1 MSQQTVIGIFANS
14 SEAQEAKQALISSGF
29 ELSQIDVNH
38 NVDTDEDRI
47 TDGQQTETGSKIGNF
62 FSRLFDDEDESEK
75 YTRAGG
81 RGSIVTVHAISAE
94 EAQDAADI
102 LDDCGAVDVNEFAGL
117 NTGTMD
123 STYNTGN
130 TTYGTNASY
139 ATVVDDADNISTTN
153 ASYASALDDTDDVRT
168 TNSYAALDDTD
179 DLRTSNASYANTL
192 DDTDDLSTT
201 NAYRDTVDSDTETGS
216 IPVIEETLNVGK
228 REVETGGVRLRSR
241 IIERPVEETI
251 RLREEHIDINRRPVN
266 REATEADFANFK
278 EGTIELTE
286 TAEVSMVS
294 KDARVVEEVSVNRTV
309 EEKEEI
315 IRDTVRHTE
324 VTSEDVTDRTL
335 DSDRKLDIDDDRES
349 LTSRERDAW

>member
-1 MSQQTVIGIFANS
+1 MSQTVIGIFATS

-38 NVDTDEDRI
+38 NVDTDTDRT
-47 TDGQQTETGSKIGNF
+47 TDGQQTDTGGRIGNF

-117 NTGTMD
+117 NSDTD
-123 STYNTGN
+123 ATYATGN
-130 TTYGTNASY
+130 TTYGT
-139 ATVVDDADNISTTN
+139 TG
-153 ASYASALDDTDDVRT
+153 ASYASVVDD
-168 TNSYAALDDTD
+168 ND
-179 DLRTSNASYANTL
+179 DLTTRNTSYGSVV
-192 DDTDDLSTT
+192 DDSDELTTT
-201 NAYRDTVDSDTETGS
+201 NAYRETVDSDLDADS

-286 TAEVSMVS
+286 HAEVSMVS
-294 KDARVVEEVSVNRTV
+294 KDARVVEEVSVNRSV

-315 IRDTVRHTE
+315 IRDTVRRTE
-324 VTSEDVTDRTL
+324 VTSEDVTDR
-335 DSDRKLDIDDDRES
+335 SLDIDDDREN